1 MPSSNLIPSAMRIH
15 GRVTVD
21 GDLVL
26 EGSFTGVL
34 IVSGSFTLAAGA
46 QCQASVQA
54 RTAHVHG
61 ALTGA
66 LTGSDYIVVGRGARV
81 LGDLI
86 APAIDVD
93 PAAQITGELIRG
105 SEPAPAGAAPA
116 SWSAPAAA
124 NVRAPAPAIHSAPRG
139 RITVELRG
147 PALRR
152 PVPPGDPT
160 ERQARLFASRRRP
173 DDRPVPKTPRLRGRV
188 ALVRKSTAR
197 TDDAGATA

>member
-26 EGSFTGVL
+26 EGSFVGVL
-34 IVSGSFTLAAGA
+34 VVSGSFTLAAGA

-66 LTGSDYIVVGRGARV
+66 LTCSEYIIVGPTARV
-81 LGDLI
+81 LGDLS
-86 APAIDVD
+86 APAIDLD
-93 PAAQITGELIRG
+93 RAAEITGELVRG
-105 SEPAPAGAAPA
+105 SVPEPETAPT
-116 SWSAPAAA
+116 SWSAPATA
-124 NVRAPAPAIHSAPRG
+124 NVRRPAPAIRGVPRG
-139 RITVELRG
+139 RVSVELRG

-152 PVPPGDPT
+152 PMPPGDPA
-160 ERQARLFASRRRP
+160 ERTARRFVNPRRS
-173 DDRPVPKTPRLRGRV
+173 DDRPVPKAPKLRGRV

-197 TDDAGATA
+197 ATGAEATT

>member
-1 MPSSNLIPSAMRIH
+1 MRIH

-26 EGSFTGVL
+26 EGSFVGVL

-66 LTGSDYIVVGRGARV
+66 LSCSDYIVVGRGARV
-81 LGDLI
+81 LGDLS
-86 APAIDVD
+86 APSIDVD
-93 PAAQITGELIRG
+93 PAAQITGEVVRG
-105 SEPAPAGAAPA
+105 SEPEPAAVPTSWAAPA
-116 SWSAPAAA
+116 ATGGTRS
-124 NVRAPAPAIHSAPRG
+124 VPAIQGVPRG

-152 PVPPGDPT
+152 PMPPGDPA
-160 ERQARLFASRRRP
+160 ERTARLFVSRRRP
-173 DDRPVPKTPRLRGRV
+173 DDRPVPKAPKLRGRV
-188 ALVRKSTAR
+188 ALARKSTAR
-197 TDDAGATA
+197 TMDAGAAT

>member
-1 MPSSNLIPSAMRIH
+1 MRIH

-66 LTGSDYIVVGRGARV
+66 LTCSDYVVVGRTARV
-81 LGDLI
+81 LGDLS

-93 PAAQITGELIRG
+93 PAAQITGELVRG
-105 SEPAPAGAAPA
+105 RGPEPEAAPA

-124 NVRAPAPAIHSAPRG
+124 DVRRPAPAIRGVPRG
-139 RITVELRG
+139 RATVELRG

-152 PVPPGDPT
+152 PVPPGDPG
-160 ERQARLFASRRRP
+160 ERASRLFVSLRRPP
-173 DDRPVPKTPRLRGRV
+173 DDRPVPKAPRLRGRV

-197 TDDAGATA
+197 AGDAGATV